1 MMKRG
6 IDVSAFQGKID
17 WAAVRASGTS
27 FAMVKATQGRSERNA
42 QVYLFTDP
50 YFSENMVGAAA
61 NGLKIGVYHYLT
73 AATAEEAKREADY
86 FLSVIA
92 RYRKTITLYA
102 AVDVESGYLPRDRVL
117 LTEIVR
123 VFNRAVKN
131 AGYEPIVYTNPDFL
145 RNRLDGIGDAKLWLA
160 LWRDHTIVPSKAD
173 YPNLTIW
180 QYGSE
185 AVNGI
190 SGSVDVNYMLEEQRE
205 EDTMNENGS
214 RDSIPA
220 EWAREAVE
228 WARANGILRGDETGN
243 LMLSQPVTR
252 EQLCVFLHRIYDMM
266 CHGIPS

>member
-6 IDVSAFQGKID
+6 IDVSVFQRKID
-17 WAAVRASGTS
+17 WAAVRASGTA

-42 QVYLFTDP
+42 QAYLFTDP
-50 YFSENMVGAAA
+50 YFSENMAGAAA
-61 NGLKIGVYHYLT
+61 NGLNIGVYHYLT
-73 AATAEEAKREADY
+73 AATEEEAEQEADY

-92 RYRKTITLYA
+92 RYRKSITLYA
-102 AVDVESGYLPRDRVL
+102 AVDVESGCLPRDRVL

-131 AGYEPIVYTNPDFL
+131 AGYDSAVYTNPDFL

-160 LWRDHTIVPSKAD
+160 LWRDKTIVPSGDD

-190 SGSVDVNYMLEEQRE
+190 DGNVDVNYMLWEQRE
-205 EDTMNENGS
+205 EDTMNENDN

-228 WARANGILRGDETGN
+228 WARARGILRGDETGN

-252 EQLCVFLHRIYDMM
+252 EQLCVFLHRLYKILNHD
-266 CHGIPS
+266 ISS